1 MSHHKPLLS
10 VIVPVYNVAPW
21 LRECIDSILCQTFTD
36 FELLLVDD
44 GSSDESGIICDE
56 YAATDSRVR
65 VWHQANAGQAA
76 ARNLALDNA
85 RGRYYAFI
93 DSDDYLSSD
102 TFNEAL
108 KAFYK
113 TKNIG
118 FVQFPI
124 AKNNE
129 LLGHTQSAEIT
140 GPDNIYR
147 VWLDKK
153 NVTNYF
159 CDKIW
164 DARVFD
170 NLRFPEGWVFEDRY
184 LMADSLLRCKSAVL
198 TDKGMYHYRVREG
211 QTTGRKRTA
220 QFLKSMLHA
229 DSHILDLIPS
239 DMKQARA
246 MVLNRAF
253 STYIEFAQSFDDREV
268 DEWLCRHVART
279 SIINRAYPVRMK
291 LFKVLG
297 PKLYRKFLA

>member
-1 MSHHKPLLS
+1 MSQRQPLLS

-21 LRECIDSILCQTFTD
+21 LRECIDSILGQTFTD

-44 GSSDESGIICDE
+44 GSLDESGIICDE
-56 YAATDSRVR
+56 YAGTDSRVR

-85 RGRYYAFI
+85 RGKFYAFV
-93 DSDDYLSSD
+93 DSDDSVD
-102 TFNEAL
+102 NETFANVIKQLLDNRELA
-108 KAFYK
+108 
-113 TKNIG
+113 
-118 FVQFPI
+118 FVQYPHCKVNSI
-124 AKNNE
+124 VNACPKKLTGATS
-129 LLGHTQSAEIT
+129 LLAAWI
-140 GPDNIYR
+140 
-147 VWLDKK
+147 DKK
-153 NVTNYF
+153 NITNYF
-159 CDKIW
+159 WDKLW

-184 LMADSLLRCKSAVL
+184 LMADALLRCKAAVL
-198 TDKGMYHYRVREG
+198 TDKGLYHYRVREG

-220 QFLKSMLHA
+220 HFLKSMLHA

-239 DMKQARA
+239 DMPQARA
-246 MVLNRAF
+246 TVLNRAF

-279 SIINRAYPVRMK
+279 SIFNRAYPVRMK

-297 PKLYRKFLA
+297 PKLYRKFHA